1 LVPQFTVIA
10 IAIALIMFGAWK
22 VIALLARVVAV
33 P

>member
-1 LVPQFTVIA
+1 VVIA